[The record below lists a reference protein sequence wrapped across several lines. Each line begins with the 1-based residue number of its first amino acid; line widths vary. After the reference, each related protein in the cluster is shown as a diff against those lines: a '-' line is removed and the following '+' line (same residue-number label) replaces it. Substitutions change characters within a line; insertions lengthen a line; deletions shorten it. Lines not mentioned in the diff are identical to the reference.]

1 VAVIFWAAAQRP
13 RPVAAS
19 SGVSDLVLSQA
30 IVATFLVSYHAF
42 AYDLSVMLVPIILLV
57 AFILANNLKIEGWT
71 GIALIAPIVVLLFG
85 PVFPVLWLRFHVM
98 NLLAVVLL
106 LWMWG
111 ISMAISRL
119 WTQAPPVLSGTGS
132 ILAV

>member
-1 VAVIFWAAAQRP
+1 M
-13 RPVAAS
+13 
-19 SGVSDLVLSQA
+19 
-30 IVATFLVSYHAF
+30 VATFLVSYHAF
-42 AYDLSVMLVPIILLV
+42 AYDLSVMLLPIILLV
-57 AFILANNLKIEGWT
+57 AFILANNLKIEGWA

-119 WTQAPPVLSGTGS
+119 RTQAPLVLSGTGN